1 MVFFWYSK
9 TIILKFVI
17 SKLLKLV
24 KFVTLVPVK
33 EPMIVGHE
41 ASGRVAKCGSA
52 VTNLK
57 VGDRVSI
64 EPGYNLSADDFAKQG
79 RYNLSD
85 VFFCATPPD
94 DGCLMKYY
102 KHKANW
108 CYKVSLNYILTS
120 I

>member
-1 MVFFWYSK
+1 
-9 TIILKFVI
+9 
-17 SKLLKLV
+17 
-24 KFVTLVPVK
+24 
-33 EPMIVGHE
+33 MIVGHE
-41 ASGRVAKCGSA
+41 ASGRVAKVGA
-52 VTNLK
+52 KVTNLK

-64 EPGYNLSADDFAKQG
+64 EPGYNLGADEFAKKG

-108 CYKVSLNYILTS
+108 CYKVITFPFTKIDLLK
-120 I
+120 

>member
-1 MVFFWYSK
+1 LAEYFIWLNIFFIDVHYWTWGGIGDFK
-9 TIILKFVI
+9 
-17 SKLLKLV
+17 
-24 KFVTLVPVK
+24 VT
-33 EPMIVGHE
+33 EPMILGHE
-41 ASGRVAKCGSA
+41 ASGRVAKVGSG

-64 EPGYNLSADDFAKQG
+64 EPGYNLSSDEFAKKG
-79 RYNLSD
+79 RYNLSK

-108 CYKVSLNYILTS
+108 CYKVGQSAEI
-120 I
+120 